1 MHVGGDGLGRT
12 LPRARRIAR
21 PAADDDGFNGDDG
34 FDGGG
39 WRVLETSGEPVEPEV
54 RSGRGLPDGWQEPVE
69 GVWRFAAPATEEW
82 VPRSRHAVRD
92 LLRAQGIEQDREEQ
106 ADFVAAVLLIVSE
119 LVTNAVRHAA
129 VLSPQIVIEVVIGGG
144 WLRVSVEDNHPYR
157 PTALQN
163 DFGRTNGRGL
173 LLVKTMAETAGGS
186 CDVERTVSGGKI
198 IWAAL
203 PLPEPSG

>member
-1 MHVGGDGLGRT
+1 M
-12 LPRARRIAR
+12 P
-21 PAADDDGFNGDDG
+21 
-34 FDGGG
+34 GG
-39 WRVLETSGEPVEPEV
+39 WR
-54 RSGRGLPDGWQEPVE
+54 EPVE
-69 GVWRFAAPATEEW
+69 GVWRFAAPATEVW

-92 LLRAQGIEQDREEQ
+92 LLAAQGIGGGRAQH
-106 ADFVAAVLLIVSE
+106 ADFVASVLLIVSE

-144 WLRVSVEDNHPYR
+144 WLRVSVEDSHPYR

-173 LLVKTMAETAGGS
+173 LLVKTMAEEAGGS
-186 CDVERTVSGGKI
+186 CDVERTVAGGKV

-203 PLPEPSG
+203 PLPGQAW